1 MLDVF
6 HAGPNRFSS
15 LTVDFECSCA
25 VDVQVVALTE
35 SVYKETTFY
44 LKYEVVA

>member
-6 HAGPNRFSS
+6 HAGPNNFSS
-15 LTVDFECSCA
+15 ITVDFECSCA
-25 VDVQVVALTE
+25 VDVVVALTE
-35 SVYKETTFY
+35 SVYKETAFY

>member
-15 LTVDFECSCA
+15 ITVYFECSCA